1 MSVTENENANR
12 LIRLTEVKRLTGL
25 ARSTIYERVQQGMF
39 PSPIPLGG
47 RNVGWVEAEVAGW
60 INTRIAEA
68 RKSHIIGKVNWE
80 NRQ

>member
-1 MSVTENENANR
+1 MSESETENTNR
-12 LIRLTEVKRLTGL
+12 FIRLNEVKRLTGL

-60 INTRIAEA
+60 IEKRIAEA
-68 RKSHIIGKVNWE
+68 RR
-80 NRQ
+80 RQAIATH